1 MKLFYALRIANKL
14 MVAFGA
20 ILALTVALAIFSLV
34 QLSTVNQAAE
44 DLDRK
49 WLPSVRAVLEMKAA
63 AGRHRS
69 VVLQTI
75 ISDDAARMDQYEKR
89 IGDFAADFERSRIDL
104 HASLGTQAER
114 HAYEE
119 LTRLWSEYLA
129 ESKKL
134 IVLARTQRATEA
146 IVASRGESSRLATAV
161 HAQVGKLV
169 DLNQHGANAAG
180 QAARTNYEQGRQ
192 LLAGGLLLAILLGVA
207 LARTLARIVSKPL
220 EQAVQ
225 VAQAV
230 AAGDLSTTVAAGSK
244 DETGA
249 LLDALRKMNTDLQRM
264 VGGVRG
270 GAHAIVIASSDIAAG
285 NMDLS
290 ARTEEQAS
298 SLEETAAS
306 MEQLTGTVRQ
316 TADHA
321 RQAMQLAGSTAQ
333 SALKGGT
340 VVAEV
345 VATMRQIDEAARRIA
360 SITGVVDGIA
370 FQTNI
375 LALNAAVEAARAGEQ
390 GRGFA
395 VVAAEVRNLA
405 QRSAAAARE
414 IKVLIE
420 DSVQKVGAGSRLA
433 AEAGTSMDDIV
444 GKVRRVTDIIGEIG
458 VASQEQSSGIEQ
470 INHAISQ
477 MDRVTQQN
485 AALVEEAASASA
497 AMQEQ
502 AELLSKSVG
511 VFVLDVSHARHPAT
525 AASTA
530 RLSLSRDG
538 ARAA

>member
-1 MKLFYALRIANKL
+1 MKLFYDLRIANKL

-20 ILALTVALAIFSLV
+20 LIALTAALGIFSLV
-34 QLSTVNQAAE
+34 QLSSVNQAAE
-44 DLDRK
+44 DLDRN

-75 ISDDAARMDQYEKR
+75 ISDDAAKMDQYEKR
-89 IGDFAADFERSRIDL
+89 IGDFAADFEQSRIKL
-104 HASLGTQAER
+104 HANLSTQAER
-114 HAYEE
+114 QAYEE
-119 LTRLWSEYLA
+119 LTRLWSDYVA

-134 IVLARTQRATEA
+134 TALARAQRGAEA
-146 IVASRGESSRLATAV
+146 IVASRGQSSRLATAV

-169 DLNQHGANAAG
+169 DLSQHGGNTAA
-180 QAARTNYEQGRQ
+180 QAARLNYEQGRQ
-192 LLAGGLLLAILLGVA
+192 LLIGGLVLAILFGVM
-207 LARTLARIVSKPL
+207 LARMLARIVAAPL

-244 DETGA
+244 DETGV

-270 GAHAIVIASSDIAAG
+270 GAHAITSASSEIAAG

-290 ARTEEQAS
+290 SRTEEQAS

-316 TADHA
+316 TADNA
-321 RQAMQLAGSTAQ
+321 RQAIQLAGSATA

-345 VATMRQIDEAARRIA
+345 VATMRQIDEAAKQIA

-405 QRSAAAARE
+405 QRSAAAAKE

-433 AEAGTSMDDIV
+433 AEAGASMEEIV
-444 GKVRRVTDIIGEIG
+444 RSVRRVTDIIGEIG

-477 MDRVTQQN
+477 MDLVTQQN

-502 AELLSKSVG
+502 AELLSKSVS
-511 VFVLDVSHARHPAT
+511 VFVLDAPHAQRR
-525 AASTA
+525 ASGSGA
-530 RLSLSRDG
+530 NLRLG
-538 ARAA
+538 